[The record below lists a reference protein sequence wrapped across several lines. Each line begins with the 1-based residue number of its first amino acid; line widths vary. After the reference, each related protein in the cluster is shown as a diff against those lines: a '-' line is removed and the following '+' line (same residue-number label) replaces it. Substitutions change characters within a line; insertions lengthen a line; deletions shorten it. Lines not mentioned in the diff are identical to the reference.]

1 MKTLKELRESFMSL
15 RDDTTTANVA
25 GFAEPFKH
33 EKKKKKKQYDG
44 RTKEGKKFVE
54 RMLRRREKKL
64 EEKDKK

>member
-33 EKKKKKKQYDG
+33 EKKKKKQYDG

-54 RMLRRREKKL
+54 RMLRRRDKKL